1 MFVILGYSG
10 ADMRNL
16 CGEAAMGPIRDIV
29 NDSKYDIETVP
40 IENIRPISIFD
51 FRGACC
57 VVRPTVMKKDLK
69 AYHEWD
75 KKFGCLPTPND
86 DGEENEDS

>member
-29 NDSKYDIETVP
+29 NGSMYDIETVP
-40 IENIRPISIFD
+40 IENVILVSV
-51 FRGACC
+51 CLN
-57 VVRPTVMKKDLK
+57 KKYGLDPSYLN
-69 AYHEWD
+69 
-75 KKFGCLPTPND
+75 C
-86 DGEENEDS
+86 